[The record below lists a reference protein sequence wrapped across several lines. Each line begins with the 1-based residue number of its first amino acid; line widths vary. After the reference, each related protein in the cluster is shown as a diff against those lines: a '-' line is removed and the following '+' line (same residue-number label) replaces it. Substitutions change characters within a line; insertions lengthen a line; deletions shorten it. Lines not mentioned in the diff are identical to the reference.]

1 VYPITHVPLASKLIA
16 NNDSVAQCPAILALS
31 TTKASNLRVLK
42 KWLSLIRKF
51 RCTKMTSQSLIFKE
65 NCRRISAS
73 STGFKKK
80 RKNCCLLIILT
91 HRVGSHSMLMASQ
104 RSAWTLVHSILG
116 LIHHQSTWTW
126 NEPRPRW
133 AVRKWI
139 ETAGTKMG
147 LGILRRR
154 RANQAN
160 LISTMILT
168 KRLVT
173 LGMIITQT

>member
-1 VYPITHVPLASKLIA
+1 MPLASKLIA
-16 NNDSVAQCPAILALS
+16 NNDSVVQCPAILALS
-31 TTKASNLRVLK
+31 TIKASNLRVLT
-42 KWLSLIRKF
+42 KWLSLIKKF
-51 RCTKMTSQSLIFKE
+51 RCKTMISQSSIFKE

-80 RKNCCLLIILT
+80 KKKGCLLIILT
-91 HRVGSHSMLMASQ
+91 HRVGSRSMLMASQ

-116 LIHHQSTWTW
+116 LIHLQNTWTW
-126 NEPRPRW
+126 NGPRPQW

-160 LISTMILT
+160 SISTIILT
-168 KRLVT
+168 KTLVT
-173 LGMIITQT
+173 LGMIIIQT